1 MNVGREVHGG
11 SILNLHEKQKPPR
24 ELPHDGFRFSSH
36 NMVGEMRVLY
46 HYYGV
51 EVNGGENKI
60 SSFRECR
67 TRRLTLQ
74 TPERINNEQ

>member
-36 NMVGEMRVLY
+36 NMVGEMRLLD

-51 EVNGGENKI
+51 EVNGA
-60 SSFRECR
+60 R
-67 TRRLTLQ
+67 TKFPASVNAVPAASLSRHRKG
-74 TPERINNEQ
+74 

>member
-36 NMVGEMRVLY
+36 NMVGEMRTLY
-46 HYYGV
+46 HCDGV
-51 EVNGGENKI
+51 EVNGAKNEI
-60 SSFRECR
+60 SGGFEDGQQHPQKW
-67 TRRLTLQ
+67 RRSIVQ
-74 TPERINNEQ
+74 R